1 MNCLC
6 QNGKF
11 IIWINGGPERS
22 RTSDLRFKKPPACE
36 LTCANFFRP
45 SVVRESTW
53 KGAWIIPKKRFSI
66 EQIVTLLRQIEL
78 SITRRNLRRELAG
91 MRAYRCKTTR

>member
-1 MNCLC
+1 
-6 QNGKF
+6 
-11 IIWINGGPERS
+11 
-22 RTSDLRFKKPPACE
+22 
-36 LTCANFFRP
+36 
-45 SVVRESTW
+45 VRESTW